1 MVLFL
6 WWTYSFKGTTKWGI
20 LNQHVETIHGGVH
33 YPCRQWDYEAT
44 TNPNLKGHVE
54 AINEI
59 VCYSCS
65 QCYYKATR
73 NDSLKK
79 HVELIHEGGLYLCSL
94 CAYKAINKGHV
105 MSSLFMKAKN

>member
-1 MVLFL
+1 M
-6 WWTYSFKGTTKWGI
+6 
-20 LNQHVETIHGGVH
+20 NQHVETIHGGVH

-44 TNPNLKGHVE
+44 TNTNLKGHVD
-54 AINEI
+54 ANNEI

-79 HVELIHEGGLYLCSL
+79 YVELIHEGGFT
-94 CAYKAINKGHV
+94 HV
-105 MSSLFMKAKN
+105 VYVHIKQQIKDMSCLVYS

>member
-1 MVLFL
+1 MEEFIIHAGNEIMKQQQ
-6 WWTYSFKGTTKWGI
+6 SQI
-20 LNQHVETIHGGVH
+20 LR
-33 YPCRQWDYEAT
+33 C
-44 TNPNLKGHVE
+44 HVE

-79 HVELIHEGGLYLCSL
+79 YVELIHEGGFYSCSL
-94 CAYKAINKGHV
+94 CAYKATNKGHV
-105 MSSLFMKAKN
+105 MSSLFIKAKN

>member
-1 MVLFL
+1 M
-6 WWTYSFKGTTKWGI
+6 
-20 LNQHVETIHGGVH
+20 NQHVETIHGG
-33 YPCRQWDYEAT
+33 DYEAT

-79 HVELIHEGGLYLCSL
+79 HVELIHEGGFYSCSL

-105 MSSLFMKAKN
+105 MSSLFMKAKK

>member
-1 MVLFL
+1 MM
-6 WWTYSFKGTTKWGI
+6 SFRGTTKWGI

-65 QCYYKATR
+65 QCYYKATT
-73 NDSLKK
+73 NGSLKK
-79 HVELIHEGGLYLCSL
+79 HVEPINESSTPVMDVILKEQQRVFLI
-94 CAYKAINKGHV
+94 N
-105 MSSLFMKAKN
+105 M